1 MLGLPTDTATPHKGG
16 HFPSGTVP
24 IMMKDLKCIGSEDN
38 IGKCRYRG
46 IATNMMLGRCSH
58 REDVGVTCAV
68 LPAIRV
74 ESCMADNRQ
83 TGDNLETLKIIDN
96 SCPSSEIGKLMRE
109 KPTRSPD
116 TTKVTFQL
124 QPWMFNK
131 FLDISVSCTVK
142 VCPMGQTSSCD
153 PTNCDGGGDRF
164 GRKRRSLN
172 VSDEYVRKSFSI
184 RKSSVTHPTRKSESL
199 EETDD
204 VKLNV
209 TTLIAAGIA
218 MVIIMMLVITI
229 VVILLL
235 RMKRSKRNSKVQ
247 DVCQQKQ
254 AT

>member
-1 MLGLPTDTATPHKGG
+1 MLGSRVQKVRRQVCRFDWWMGPRNMKAGWRRSMKTSGARSVMTNSTTWTP
-16 HFPSGTVP
+16 PSSAG
-24 IMMKDLKCIGSEDN
+24 
-38 IGKCRYRG
+38 
-46 IATNMMLGRCSH
+46 CS
-58 REDVGVTCAV
+58 VCPL